1 MTCCWCY
8 SKIIRDKIIPHAI
21 SWFTREALERGGEFE
36 DLQDDGYDYSDD
48 DEDVEAFKN
57 L

>member
-1 MTCCWCY
+1 MLLVLC

>member
-1 MTCCWCY
+1 MTCCWRY

-21 SWFTREALERGGEFE
+21 TWFTREVLERGGEFE
-36 DLQDDGYDYSDD
+36 VLQDDGYDYSDD